1 MTAYIF
7 VFVNLYCRFDGRPN
21 DNNRM
26 VCMTIHRS
34 RRNFLRLA
42 GATALA
48 APFVWSRDARAH
60 AGRVAVI
67 GGGAGGAI
75 AARMLSRFGGGLD
88 IMLVEPNALYTTCF
102 FSNRYVSGLQ
112 DFDSITHGYDRL
124 AEDPG
129 VSVLHQAATAID
141 PHARTVTLSGGE
153 TIGWDRLVV
162 APGIDFRWDAI
173 EGYGPETAE
182 IMPHAWRAGPQG
194 RLLRAQLEAME
205 DGGTF
210 LIAPPEEPYRCPSGP
225 YERVSLVA
233 HYFKRAK
240 PKSKIVIL
248 DAKSEFPL
256 QAQFEEGWANHYP
269 GMIEMIPADFS
280 GGPRAVDPSTTTV
293 MSEDGEFKVA
303 VANIIP
309 PQRAGE
315 IARTAGLADGSGWC
329 PVNQESF
336 ESAIADGIHVIGDSA
351 IASPMPKA
359 AYAANLQAKI
369 CARAIIGEMTGK
381 SLDAPIIGG
390 ACWSHIT
397 PSQAVREYAE
407 YEYSGGVI
415 RRTALDISPTGED
428 DEQRAATAGEA
439 DHWYRDI
446 THEMFV

>member
-1 MTAYIF
+1 MT
-7 VFVNLYCRFDGRPN
+7 
-21 DNNRM
+21 M
-26 VCMTIHRS
+26 HRS

-42 GATALA
+42 GGVALA
-48 APFVWSRDARAH
+48 APFACSRDGRAH
-60 AGRVAVI
+60 AGRVVVI

-88 IMLVEPNALYTTCF
+88 ITLVEPKTLYTTCF
-102 FSNRYVSGLQ
+102 FSNRYVGGVQ
-112 DFDSITHGYDRL
+112 DFESITHGYDRL

-129 VSVLHQAATAID
+129 VRVLRQAAAAID
-141 PHARTVTLSGGE
+141 PKARTVTLSGGE
-153 TIGWDRLVV
+153 TVGWDRLVV

-173 EGYGPETAE
+173 EGYGPEATK
-182 IMPHAWRAGPQG
+182 IMPHAWRAGAQS

-233 HYFKRAK
+233 HYFSHAK

-280 GGPRAVDPSTTTV
+280 GGPRAVDPSTMTV
-293 MSEDGEFKVA
+293 MSEDSEFKVA

-309 PQRAGE
+309 PQLAGKV
-315 IARTAGLADGSGWC
+315 ARDAGLADGSGWC

-336 ESAIADGIHVIGDSA
+336 ESAIIPGVYVIGDAA

-359 AYAANLQAKI
+359 GYAANLQAKL
-369 CARAIIGEMTGK
+369 CVRAIVGEMTGK
-381 SLDAPIIGG
+381 TVAAPVIGG

-397 PSQAVREYAE
+397 PRQAVREYAE
-407 YEYSGGVI
+407 YEYSDGAI

-428 DEQRAATAGEA
+428 DNQRAVTAGEA
-439 DHWYRDI
+439 DRWYRDI
-446 THEMFV
+446 THEMFG